1 MSVATFAPTVEYD
14 ENGYSLDESSDSW
27 KSLCQNLPCSLSLQ
41 WPGYTTTKFE
51 VILNGEPAVIQP
63 WKGICP
69 TPPGFPAASG
79 AKSGSTAGCPTK
91 TSLLPFPACRLRPSG
106 GCSIASRG

>member
-69 TPPGFPAASG
+69 TPEGFQNCVHAATRYSWM
-79 AKSGSTAGCPTK
+79 SPPRMSW
-91 TSLLPFPACRLRPSG
+91 R
-106 GCSIASRG
+106 SIVFTDV